1 MFSDVEIKFV
11 LFGYQNFGHL
21 SLTDCSDWIRSIYL
35 PARKSSEISW
45 KLKDIL
51 KTNERKQKFMVI

>member
-11 LFGYQNFGHL
+11 LIGYQNFGHL
-21 SLTDCSDWIRSIYL
+21 TDCCDWIRSIYL
-35 PARKSSEISW
+35 PARKSSEISG